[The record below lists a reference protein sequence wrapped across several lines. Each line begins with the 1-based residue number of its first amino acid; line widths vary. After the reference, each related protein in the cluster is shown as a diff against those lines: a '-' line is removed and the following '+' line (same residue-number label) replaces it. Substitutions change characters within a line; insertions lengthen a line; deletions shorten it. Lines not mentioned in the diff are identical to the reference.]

1 MPATLLSTCCGAG
14 ASVDAIDKEENM
26 LRSRA
31 MIGGSHWLRAG
42 VVLLGAIILTGCAS
56 ALAIRVPK
64 AGPDTACITPAPDRD
79 VLVGVALSGG
89 GSRAALFGAAGL
101 EALGRL
107 RAPGGGSVLE
117 QVTYLS
123 SVSGGSVAATY
134 YASQKPPRET
144 PVLTPEGALTDDYQT
159 FFTGFNEKLSQDF
172 ESALLWRQLLAFRW
186 LNSSLAARSLAEV
199 MAQRLLGPTTLGD
212 LARREARGNSP
223 RLIINTTLYNSG
235 RRFVITTLPPE
246 ASRYDFYGDLRAALA
261 RRGQTVEFPPA
272 VLLRWEKLLSVTPLE
287 LGIDPCHV
295 RLAGAVAG
303 SASFPPLVGP
313 ITFHVGEDDL
323 YWHTGDGGLYENQ
336 GIESLLFVF
345 LKKLQEKTARRALI
359 IAFDSSFPFAVGER
373 RLSRRAQPFSL
384 WNYDYTRIPS
394 IMEQRAS
401 TYQALFFRSLQLEG
415 VFPDHQT
422 VRVVFLRH
430 TDAAWQDDLSDLPE
444 VCRTEDPPLDSP
456 TAVVER
462 IAEISTRFWLASACD
477 RQLLAA
483 AAAKVVAQNQQEIVA
498 FLEGRADGVRVGTA
512 DNPHEEGTR

>member
-1 MPATLLSTCCGAG
+1 MR
-14 ASVDAIDKEENM
+14 
-26 LRSRA
+26 RSRA
-31 MIGGSHWLRAG
+31 MIGGFPWARAG
-42 VVLLGAIILTGCAS
+42 VVLLCAVILTGCAS
-56 ALAIRVPK
+56 AVAFRVPK

-89 GSRAALFGAAGL
+89 GSRAAIFGAASL

-134 YASQKPPRET
+134 YASQKPARQI
-144 PVLTPEGALTDDYQT
+144 PVLTPEGALTDDYQA
-159 FFTGFNEKLSQDF
+159 FFTGFTEKVSQDF

-199 MAQRLLGPTTLGD
+199 MAQHLLGQTTFAD
-212 LARREARGNSP
+212 LAQREARGDSP
-223 RLIINTTLYNSG
+223 QLIINTTLYNSG
-235 RRFVITTLPPE
+235 RRLALTTLPPD
-246 ASRYDFYGDLRAALA
+246 ASHYDFYKDLRASMAQ
-261 RRGQTVEFPPA
+261 RGSTTAFPPA
-272 VLLRWEKLLSVTPLE
+272 FLKRWERLLTLTPLD
-287 LGIDPCHV
+287 LGIDVCPI

-313 ITFHVGEDDL
+313 ITFHVGDEDI

-336 GIESLLFVF
+336 GFESLLFVF
-345 LKKLQEKTARRALI
+345 LKRLQEKTARRALI
-359 IAFDSSFPFAVGER
+359 IAFDSSFPFDVGER
-373 RLSRRAQPFSL
+373 QLTRRAQPFSL

-401 TYQALFFRSLQLEG
+401 TYQALFLRSMQLEG
-415 VFPDHQT
+415 VFPDNQT
-422 VRVVFLRH
+422 VRVMQLRH
-430 TDAAWQDDLSDLPE
+430 TDAEWQPDLSDLPT
-444 VCRTEDPPLDSP
+444 VCRQADPPLDSP

-483 AAAKVVAQNQQEIVA
+483 AAAKVVAQHQQEIVE
-498 FLEGRADGVRVGTA
+498 FLEGRAASRAT
-512 DNPHEEGTR
+512 P